1 MSKRRVWRFSWT
13 RYLIVEPWCHTVV
26 CSRSLGQRT
35 ERICNQRGYTKNAVV
50 TGRTDWSL
58 NFPDLNQNQIEFR
71 TTIWQGTVIS
81 GDYFVLYSSSHEQP
95 VEWVQKKKKGI
106 IWPDFDALTV
116 SLAAAFWTLW
126 SLFGGDCGTPMGK
139 ASQYTYLKT
148 MKAEMS
154 ATVAAAVRYLRIKL
168 LRRSSTYAYCTTSI
182 CHLFVM
188 IGCCQE

>member
-71 TTIWQGTVIS
+71 TTIWQGTVIG

-95 VEWVQKKKKGI
+95 VEWVQKKKKRNNMTWFRCFDCKSCSGI
-106 IWPDFDALTV
+106 LD
-116 SLAAAFWTLW
+116 SLESIRWGLW
-126 SLFGGDCGTPMGK
+126 
-139 ASQYTYLKT
+139 
-148 MKAEMS
+148 
-154 ATVAAAVRYLRIKL
+154 
-168 LRRSSTYAYCTTSI
+168 YANGQSI
-182 CHLFVM
+182 TIHLS
-188 IGCCQE
+188 